1 MYKRRIE
8 TLQLQ
13 MKDYVL
19 LLILIGAGCVIGSL
33 IHPFNNYCDYQDK
46 IIEYGELI
54 QRIIK
59 DVTQILM
66 GVIILLIARNIKRN
80 KLFVVSTANMIGV
93 LGCIVIFGSIAMI
106 IAQSIWHAPY
116 TPHVMENA
124 LGAVLIVISQILRI
138 GIKIREENDLTI

>member
-1 MYKRRIE
+1 
-8 TLQLQ
+8 

-33 IHPFNNYCDYQDK
+33 IDPFNHYCDYQDK

-80 KLFVVSTANMIGV
+80 NLFVVSTANMIGV

-106 IAQSIWHAPY
+106 IAHSKWHAPY

-124 LGAVLIVISQILRI
+124 LGAVFIVISQILRI